1 MRLTR
6 YVVGSFVVAGG
17 LVYHALKTREQ
28 YFPAMLYLS
37 TSKLSVVV
45 MGNLMFALT
54 LCLGHLFKAIFLG
67 QLREAEVER
76 LYERSKDAIM
86 ETCLAMTIFREEFN
100 VKFVVM
106 FVTLLFVKIFH
117 WLCSDR
123 VEYVE
128 TSPST
133 TRLAHLRVC
142 TLAACLLALDL
153 TMLQYSVT
161 ETLRLGPSVLLLFG
175 FEYIILASKVVATSC
190 KYLIF
195 AIDTWREGRWDE
207 KGTYVFYL
215 ELVTDLLHL
224 FVYFC
229 FFVIIFAY
237 YGLPIHLV
245 RDLYMTFRNFNRRV
259 KAFIQYRK
267 VTANL
272 HERFPDATTEEL
284 TALDDSCIICR
295 DDMTADGVGG
305 AVPKK
310 LPCGHIFHL
319 RCLRTWMERQQAC
332 PTCRAPVEPED
343 HNAEPRARDA
353 REREV
358 QAQLMNELF
367 GDQPGVANQNPAQ
380 GPAAPNA
387 QAAPQAAPDPA
398 ARPGWMQRRDP
409 AVAADAA
416 ARRQAALDAVQRAT
430 AEAARA
436 ARGGTPPQAQG
447 TPPHQAQP
455 PHQAPHPFGGPPQ
468 AAHAHAHAAA
478 TAAAQ
483 QAAAAQMGGGAPAQ
497 APGYQWPTPP
507 QFPPQ
512 TPYQWPS
519 PGASPYYFPPPLT
532 PGTPGTE
539 NASAETALSPAQAH
553 QIASATAAA
562 IAAASAQAQLAL
574 FGMSPL
580 GLLAPP
586 PHLAG
591 QIAGLG
597 FPPGHTGGVQIG
609 TPATAQTATTAAG
622 TPASSAS
629 AGLNED
635 DENPQSVAR
644 RAAIRAQVSL
654 LEAQVAS
661 LQAQLSAQSL
671 EGSQS
676 AGGGAD
682 ENNGD
687 VTKEDTEDGGKEE
700 ETNGEEEE
708 TNGEIVP
715 AGDDVDSEAEGL
727 RRRRL
732 ERFGANPSP

>member
-295 DDMTADGVGG
+295 DDMTVDGVGG

-380 GPAAPNA
+380 GPPAPNA

-436 ARGGTPPQAQG
+436 ARGGTPPQAQ

-483 QAAAAQMGGGAPAQ
+483 QAAAAQMGGAAPAQ

-512 TPYQWPS
+512 TPY
-519 PGASPYYFPPPLT
+519 
-532 PGTPGTE
+532 
-539 NASAETALSPAQAH
+539 
-553 QIASATAAA
+553 
-562 IAAASAQAQLAL
+562 
-574 FGMSPL
+574 
-580 GLLAPP
+580 
-586 PHLAG
+586 
-591 QIAGLG
+591 
-597 FPPGHTGGVQIG
+597 
-609 TPATAQTATTAAG
+609 
-622 TPASSAS
+622 
-629 AGLNED
+629 
-635 DENPQSVAR
+635 
-644 RAAIRAQVSL
+644 
-654 LEAQVAS
+654 
-661 LQAQLSAQSL
+661 
-671 EGSQS
+671 
-676 AGGGAD
+676 
-682 ENNGD
+682 
-687 VTKEDTEDGGKEE
+687 
-700 ETNGEEEE
+700 
-708 TNGEIVP
+708 
-715 AGDDVDSEAEGL
+715 
-727 RRRRL
+727 
-732 ERFGANPSP
+732 

>member
-153 TMLQYSVT
+153 PMLQYSVT
-161 ETLRLGPSVLLLFG
+161 ETLQLGPSVLLLFG

-295 DDMTADGVGG
+295 DDMTVDGVGG
-305 AVPKK
+305 SVPKK

-367 GDQPGVANQNPAQ
+367 GDQPGGVANQNPAQ
-380 GPAAPNA
+380 GPPAPNA

-398 ARPGWMQRRDP
+398 ARPGWMQQRDP

-416 ARRQAALDAVQRAT
+416 ALAAVV
-430 AEAARA
+430 
-436 ARGGTPPQAQG
+436 
-447 TPPHQAQP
+447 
-455 PHQAPHPFGGPPQ
+455 
-468 AAHAHAHAAA
+468 
-478 TAAAQ
+478 
-483 QAAAAQMGGGAPAQ
+483 
-497 APGYQWPTPP
+497 
-507 QFPPQ
+507 
-512 TPYQWPS
+512 
-519 PGASPYYFPPPLT
+519 
-532 PGTPGTE
+532 
-539 NASAETALSPAQAH
+539 
-553 QIASATAAA
+553 AA
-562 IAAASAQAQLAL
+562 ILAAASA
-574 FGMSPL
+574 
-580 GLLAPP
+580 
-586 PHLAG
+586 
-591 QIAGLG
+591 
-597 FPPGHTGGVQIG
+597 
-609 TPATAQTATTAAG
+609 ATSMPRSRVG
-622 TPASSAS
+622 ELPM
-629 AGLNED
+629 
-635 DENPQSVAR
+635 R
-644 RAAIRAQVSL
+644 RAFA
-654 LEAQVAS
+654 
-661 LQAQLSAQSL
+661 
-671 EGSQS
+671 
-676 AGGGAD
+676 
-682 ENNGD
+682 
-687 VTKEDTEDGGKEE
+687 
-700 ETNGEEEE
+700 
-708 TNGEIVP
+708 
-715 AGDDVDSEAEGL
+715 
-727 RRRRL
+727 
-732 ERFGANPSP
+732 